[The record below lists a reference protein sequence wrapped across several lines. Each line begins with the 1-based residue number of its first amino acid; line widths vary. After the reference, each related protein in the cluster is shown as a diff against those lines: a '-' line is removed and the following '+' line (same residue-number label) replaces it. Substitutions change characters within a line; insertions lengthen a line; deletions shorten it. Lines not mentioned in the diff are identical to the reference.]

1 VNRLRPIDGFTLPD
15 LMIALVITAILLSL
29 ALPAYGA
36 YVVRARRAE
45 AQAHMLAL
53 LQLQERHF
61 ARHYRY
67 LAFSADLPAPADSG
81 MRWWSGSSPKQSAFE
96 FSARP
101 CEGFTLQQ
109 CVVIDADPGT
119 TRVNPD
125 LRDEECGSLSISS
138 RGERRSATASPRCW
152 P

>member
-1 VNRLRPIDGFTLPD
+1 MKHPRPTAGFTLLD
-15 LMIALVITAILLSL
+15 VMIALVITAILLSL

-36 YVVRARRAE
+36 YVVRARRAG
-45 AQAHMLAL
+45 AQAHMLEL

-81 MRWWSGSSPKQSAFE
+81 MRWWSGDVPARSAFE

-101 CEGFTLQQ
+101 CDGFTLQQ
-109 CVVIDADPGT
+109 CVVVDAVPGT
-119 TRVNPD
+119 ARVNPS
-125 LRDEECGSLSISS
+125 LRDEECGTLSVSS
-138 RGERRSATASPRCW
+138 RGERRSATDNARCW